1 MFAEVKKSVFDP
13 TVFDNLKVAVE
24 NQIYDLDNIDGVIRV
39 TGRDDRLEMSVM
51 AREFAIRF
59 QVSGDKRITAEIRL
73 EASLREL
80 AAEILEQEGEEPG
93 CRLRL
98 RFLLPVRDVSTECP
112 RLEEAVRGIWG
123 QTPELAQRISYIY
136 GQEAEG
142 FLNTM
147 ELDFRRKIN
156 EEQMED
162 LPELIDHVLRTLV
175 ELRAAV
181 VD

>member
-1 MFAEVKKSVFDP
+1 MKKTVFDP
-13 TVFDNLKVAVE
+13 TVFDNLKVAIE

-59 QVSGDKRITAEIRL
+59 QVSGDERITAEIRL

-93 CRLRL
+93 CRLQL
-98 RFLLPVRDVSTECP
+98 RFMLPVRDVSAECP

-123 QTPELAQRISYIY
+123 QTTDLAQRISYIY
-136 GQEAEG
+136 GQKAES

-147 ELDFRRKIN
+147 QLDFRRKIN